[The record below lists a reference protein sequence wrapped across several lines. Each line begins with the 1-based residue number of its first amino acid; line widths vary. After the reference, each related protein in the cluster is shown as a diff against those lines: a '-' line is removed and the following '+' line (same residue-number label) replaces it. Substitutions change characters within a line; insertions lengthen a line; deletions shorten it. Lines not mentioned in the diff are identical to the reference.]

1 MRFIQ
6 NKTKKFVLAFR
17 HRLDNVKR
25 DVHGLIV
32 DEDDVELIEVGLES
46 LLDLDVEESDLE
58 NDLRTLEAVAH
69 VKVADAVA
77 QQDDVVTG
85 LQLLEVVG
93 VLEKD
98 KNVIIV
104 QGGQCRAC
112 WPFFARQNFWNGWQ
126 RLF

>member
-1 MRFIQ
+1 MQYLIVTISDFYLAASKDFNEIH
-6 NKTKKFVLAFR
+6 TKQKYFVLAFR
-17 HRLDNVKR
+17 HRLDNVER

-32 DEDDVELIEVGLES
+32 DKDDVELVEVGLES

-58 NDLRTLEAVAH
+58 NDLRALEAVAH
-69 VKVADAVA
+69 VEVADAVA

-98 KNVIIV
+98 KNDNIV
-104 QGGQCRAC
+104 E
-112 WPFFARQNFWNGWQ
+112 PN
-126 RLF
+126 